1 MFIDNY
7 ELKYNLEM
15 HFISFNYVM
24 WIYFE
29 TVNILGLG
37 VWVCPCLMSLS
48 TIFHFYF

>member
-1 MFIDNY
+1 
-7 ELKYNLEM
+7 M

-37 VWVCPCLMSLS
+37 FGYAHV
-48 TIFHFYF
+48 